1 MFVQIEYPYVMI
13 IKLVSYIKSKFLKIL
28 RGSDQ
33 KFYLFL
39 ISNFD
44 KIEIYRK
51 SKRFRTQNFAR
62 RYRVDGF

>member
-13 IKLVSYIKSKFLKIL
+13 IKLVSYIKLKFLKIL

-62 RYRVDGF
+62 RYRVNGF